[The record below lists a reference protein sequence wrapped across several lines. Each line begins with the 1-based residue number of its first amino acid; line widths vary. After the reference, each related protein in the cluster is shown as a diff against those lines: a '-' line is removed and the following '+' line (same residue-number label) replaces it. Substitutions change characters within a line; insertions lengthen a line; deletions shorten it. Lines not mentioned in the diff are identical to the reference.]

1 MYCEATFKVKI
12 NYCNK
17 DSAENIVDGVI
28 SHLKEFEDSAI
39 VFVENPELVTIEE
52 VGIDCFDCRYHEAE
66 EQILG
71 DRGFGIETKIHH
83 LCSKNDDDIRPEDI
97 HFCEDYQKKWS
108 KMECE

>member
-71 DRGFGIETKIHH
+71 DRGFGVETITKYWCSKRCEGIHH
-83 LCSKNDDDIRPEDI
+83 PLNID
-97 HFCEDYQKKWS
+97 FCEDY
-108 KMECE
+108 EDGD